1 MEAFFIA
8 KNCVHLPEFLNLKF
22 IYMASNSFN
31 TKFVQEGLTYDDV
44 LLVPDYS
51 EVLPRDVSFASNFSK
66 NIKLNTPIV
75 SAAMDTVT
83 EHRLAIAIA
92 QEGGIGVLH
101 KNMTIE
107 EQAAQVRKVKRS
119 ESGMILD
126 PVTLLENALI
136 EDALNIMAENKIG
149 GIPVIDKQHKLM
161 GIVTNRDLRFEK
173 NLKRPVVEVMTPK
186 GAVITALQGITLKQA
201 EEVLQK
207 HKIEKLPIID
217 KQNKLVGLITYKD
230 IIKIKVRP
238 LACKD
243 EQGRLRVAAAV
254 GVTADT
260 MARVDALVNAGVD
273 AVIIDTAHGHSK
285 GVIEKLK
292 EVKKKYKTLQVVVGN
307 IATGKAALALVKA
320 GADAV
325 KVGIG
330 PGSICTTRVI
340 AGVGVPQLSAILDVA
355 EALKGTGIPLIAD
368 GGIRF
373 TGDIVKALAAGAGT
387 VMMGGMFAGTEESPG
402 ETIIFEG
409 RKFKS
414 YRGMGSLEAMQKGSK
429 DRYFQDSEDDIKKLV
444 PEGISGRVPF
454 KGQLSEIIYQLIGG
468 LRAGMGYCGAKD
480 IKALQQAKFIRITAA
495 GVKESH
501 PHDVVITREAPNYS
515 R

>member
-1 MEAFFIA
+1 
-8 KNCVHLPEFLNLKF
+8 
-22 IYMASNSFN
+22 MASNFLSN
-31 TKFVQEGLTYDDV
+31 KFVAEGLTYDDV

-51 EVLPRDVSFASNFSK
+51 EILPREANLSSHFTKS
-66 NIKLNTPIV
+66 IILNSPIV

-101 KNMTIE
+101 KNMSIE
-107 EQAAQVRKVKRS
+107 DQAAQVRKVKRS
-119 ESGMILD
+119 ESGMISD
-126 PVTLLENALI
+126 PVTLNGEAII
-136 EDALNIMAENKIG
+136 EDALKIMAEHKIG
-149 GIPVIDKQHKLM
+149 GIPVVDSQNKLL
-161 GIVTNRDLRFEK
+161 GIITNRDLRFEK
-173 NLKRPVVEVMTPK
+173 NFKRPIKEVMTPK
-186 GAVITALQGITLKQA
+186 DKVITALKGISLKEA
-201 EEVLQK
+201 EVVLQN

-217 KQNKLVGLITYKD
+217 KTNKLVGLITYKD

-238 LACKD
+238 NACKD
-243 EQGRLRVAAAV
+243 EHGRLRVAAAV

-260 MARVDALVNAGVD
+260 LERVDALVEAGVD
-273 AVIIDTAHGHSK
+273 AIVIDTAHGHSK
-285 GVIEKLK
+285 GVIDKLK
-292 EVKKKYKTLQVVVGN
+292 EVKKKYKNLQVIVGN
-307 IATGKAALALVKA
+307 IATGKAAKDLVKA

-340 AGVGVPQLSAILDVA
+340 AGVGVPQLSAILEVA
-355 EALKGTGIPLIAD
+355 EALQGTGIPLIAD

-373 TGDIVKALAAGAGT
+373 TGDVVKALAAGAGT

-429 DRYFQDSEDDIKKLV
+429 DRYFQDAEDDIKKLV

-454 KGQLSEIIYQLIGG
+454 KGSLAEIMYQIMGG

-480 IKALQQAKFIRITAA
+480 IKALQKAKFIRITAA